1 MGYLYILPAYV
12 VFALFL
18 LVPLVRAGVLSLY
31 EWNGLT
37 LGRWVGLDNYR
48 AVVADQGLRSAF
60 GHAMV
65 LVVFYAV
72 VPVCVALALVATMTR
87 ARVRGIGFYRT
98 VLFLPQVV
106 AMVVVAVTWRQIY
119 APNGP
124 LNQLLRAVG
133 LDGLT
138 RAWLGDFTLALPAV
152 GFIGTWVQMG
162 LCIVLFLAGVSK
174 IPREL
179 YEAVRIDGGGAVRE
193 FFTVVVPGLRNEI
206 SVALTLTVI
215 AALRNFDL
223 IYVTTRGGPGTSTT
237 VPSFEVYRRAF
248 ELGQVGSAAAVAITL
263 TAIIFVLSFAIT
275 RVAERGDES

>member
-1 MGYLYILPAYV
+1 M
-12 VFALFL
+12 FALFL

-65 LVVFYAV
+65 LVLFYAV

-87 ARVRGIGFYRT
+87 ARVRGLGFYRT